1 MFFRCTLL
9 IGILLISLCFPAQG
23 ENLVEAITGKDFN
36 QVDFLEKNAIN
47 GGAWI
52 SMGGNYST
60 DNPSNHNN
68 LPITFN
74 DRTGEFQLNQVNV
87 FLQRSIDQGSASW
100 DFGGRIDA
108 MYGTDSNLTQ
118 ANGWDQNLIG
128 NNTNLGQYNI
138 AIPQAYLEIFAPFG
152 NGVTAKIGHFYTII
166 GHEVVMAPS
175 NFFYSH
181 SYAMQYGEPFTNS
194 GVLFEY
200 SLNDNFTLS
209 AGTVSGWDNLNF
221 NFANMNF
228 LGGLSW
234 VNDEATDS
242 VSWSVISGD
251 VQNTNSENRTMY
263 SLVASHSFNEQLH
276 YVFQHDFGYQAQST
290 TLNTDGY
297 WYGINQYMFYDF
309 TNTFS
314 GGLRGE
320 WFRDNNGTRLNIGS
334 SGSYFELTA
343 GVNWKPRDW
352 FTLRPE
358 VRYDWADSNVNTY
371 SNQTKNNELEFAVD
385 VILEL

>member
-1 MFFRCTLL
+1 MYFRCTLI
-9 IGILLISLCFPAQG
+9 IGILLSSLCFPAKG
-23 ENLVEAITGKDFN
+23 ENLLEAITGKDYN

-52 SMGGNYST
+52 DMGGNYST
-60 DNPSNHNN
+60 TNPSNHNN

-74 DRTGEFQLNQVNV
+74 DRTGVFQLNQMNV
-87 FLQRSIDQGSASW
+87 FLQRSVDQGSTSW
-100 DFGGRIDA
+100 DFGGRFDA

-128 NNTNLGQYNI
+128 DNSNLGQYNI
-138 AIPQAYLEIFAPFG
+138 AIPQAYLEIFAPLG

-166 GHEVVMAPS
+166 GHEVVMSPS

-181 SYAMQYGEPFTNS
+181 SYTMQYGEPFTHS
-194 GVLFEY
+194 GVLLDY

-221 NFANMNF
+221 NFGNMNF
-228 LGGLSW
+228 LGGISW

-242 VSWSVISGD
+242 VSWSVISGN
-251 VQNTNSENRTMY
+251 VQNTNSDNRSMY

-320 WFRDNNGTRLNIGS
+320 WFRDTNGTRLNIGS
-334 SGSYFELTA
+334 PGSYFELTA

>member
-1 MFFRCTLL
+1 
-9 IGILLISLCFPAQG
+9 
-23 ENLVEAITGKDFN
+23 
-36 QVDFLEKNAIN
+36 
-47 GGAWI
+47 
-52 SMGGNYST
+52 
-60 DNPSNHNN
+60 
-68 LPITFN
+68 
-74 DRTGEFQLNQVNV
+74 
-87 FLQRSIDQGSASW
+87 
-100 DFGGRIDA
+100 
-108 MYGTDSNLTQ
+108 
-118 ANGWDQNLIG
+118 
-128 NNTNLGQYNI
+128 
-138 AIPQAYLEIFAPFG
+138 
-152 NGVTAKIGHFYTII
+152 
-166 GHEVVMAPS
+166 
-175 NFFYSH
+175 
-181 SYAMQYGEPFTNS
+181 
-194 GVLFEY
+194 
-200 SLNDNFTLS
+200 
-209 AGTVSGWDNLNF
+209 
-221 NFANMNF
+221 MNF

-234 VNDEATDS
+234 VNDQATDS

-276 YVFQHDFGYQAQST
+276 YVFQHDLGYQAQST

-334 SGSYFELTA
+334 PGSYFELTA